1 MNFFPP
7 IFDNGFWINFR
18 ITRFTH
24 CFFFFFLVECDNG
37 QDKHRFIIIRVR
49 LPFVEEQLKSIF
61 RPKFALVSCPKLS
74 HSIVGDSQKRL
85 DVLKLNY
92 SLRKFDVFTGCREET
107 HFDCTLHLR
116 ASCPCCQR
124 IKERRTR
131 NAKRGDVGVFWS
143 VSSHFSS

>member
-7 IFDNGFWINFR
+7 IFDNGFQINVR

>member
-7 IFDNGFWINFR
+7 IFDNGFQINFR

-24 CFFFFFLVECDNG
+24 CFFFFLVECDNG

-85 DVLKLNY
+85 NVLKLNY
-92 SLRKFDVFTGCREET
+92 SLRKFDVFTGCRQET

-131 NAKRGDVGVFWS
+131 DAKRGDVGVFWS